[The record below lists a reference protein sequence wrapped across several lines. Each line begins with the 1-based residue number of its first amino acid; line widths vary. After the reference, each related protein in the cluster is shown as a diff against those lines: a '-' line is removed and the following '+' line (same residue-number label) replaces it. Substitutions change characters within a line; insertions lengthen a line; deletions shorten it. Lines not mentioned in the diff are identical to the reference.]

1 MRRFSLPAVVSA
13 LLLAGVTPVS
23 PLAPSPASA
32 HSGCAASGQDGRGGR
47 LVDVARQVKR
57 ELDLNSVLLRVTV
70 RGKEMVTAALGHS
83 MTGVPADTRM
93 HFRNGGV
100 AISYLTHTL
109 LQLVQEGRVGL
120 DDPVSRWFPK
130 LPHGDKITLRMLGST
145 TSGLAD
151 YVTDPAFLDAL
162 HADPFRQWTG
172 REVVAISTAKPLW
185 YEPGTN
191 WSYSHANFQL
201 LGRALEKITGTDLAT
216 LLRQRVL
223 GPFGLRET
231 RSDTTPAIPE
241 PVLHAFSGE
250 RGIYE
255 ESTYWNPSWSIAR
268 GSVMTTDICDL
279 ARSAEAIG
287 SGELLSPASYR
298 TMLNPGT
305 VGLGGPTDRCPETVC
320 RAQTEERHYGLGNVI
335 LNSWVV
341 QNPVFNGFAA
351 QQSYLPSRG
360 VAIAVA
366 TTAGPDAPAGNT
378 ASVVAQRLAAVLAPD
393 HPLGA

>member
-1 MRRFSLPAVVSA
+1 MRRLSLSVVVAA
-13 LLLAGVTPVS
+13 LLLAGATPAS

-32 HSGCAASGQDGRGGR
+32 HSGCAATDRDGRGER
-47 LVDVARQVKR
+47 LVGLAREVKR
-57 ELDLNSVLLRVTV
+57 ELGLNSVLFRVTI
-70 RGKEMVTAALGHS
+70 RGKEVVTAALGHS

-120 DDPVSRWFPK
+120 DDPIARWFPK

-151 YVTDPAFLDAL
+151 YATDPAFLEAL
-162 HADPFRQWTG
+162 HDDPFRQWTR
-172 REVVAISTAKPLW
+172 RELVAISTAEPLW
-185 YEPGTN
+185 YEPGAN

-216 LLRQRVL
+216 LLRKRVL
-223 GPFGLRET
+223 RPFGLRET
-231 RSDTTPAIPE
+231 RSDTTPAIPG
-241 PVLHAFSGE
+241 PVLHAFTSE
-250 RGIYE
+250 RGPYE

-268 GSVMTTDICDL
+268 GAVMTTDICDL

-298 TMLNPGT
+298 TMLDPGT

-341 QNPVFNGFAA
+341 QNPLFNGFAA

-360 VAIAVA
+360 IAIAVA
-366 TTAGPDAPAGNT
+366 TTVGPDSPTGNT
-378 ASVVAQRLAAVLAPD
+378 ASTVARRLAEVLAPD
-393 HPLGA
+393 QPLG